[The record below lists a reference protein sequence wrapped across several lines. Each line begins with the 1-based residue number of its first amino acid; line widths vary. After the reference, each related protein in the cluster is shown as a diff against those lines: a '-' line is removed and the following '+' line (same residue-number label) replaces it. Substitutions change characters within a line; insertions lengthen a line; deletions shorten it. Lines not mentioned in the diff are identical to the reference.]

1 MTAPAPPLPDWDAL
15 ADKLEAIA
23 DEMMAAAPQ
32 APDEIEVQLMELH
45 AVSIRHVARRMRLF
59 PEEPEPPLPT

>member
-1 MTAPAPPLPDWDAL
+1 MSAPPLPDWEAL
-15 ADKLEAIA
+15 AGKLEAIA
-23 DEMMAAAPQ
+23 DEMMAAAPS

-59 PEEPEPPLPT
+59 PE

>member
-1 MTAPAPPLPDWDAL
+1 MSAAAPIRPDWEAL

-23 DEMMAAAPQ
+23 DEMMAAAPS

-45 AVSIRHVARRMRLF
+45 AVSIRHVARRTRLYAED
-59 PEEPEPPLPT
+59 PAPPPAR